1 MNRRRRLSLLLTAL
15 LTVPLLA
22 TTACSHASTPK
33 DAAPPAGNSPSVAP
47 DQLAQM
53 QKKVDDAE
61 HAADS
66 ADANGN
72 ADNSGN

>member
-1 MNRRRRLSLLLTAL
+1 MNRRRCPSLLLTAL

-22 TTACSHASTPK
+22 TTACSHSSTSK
-33 DAAPPAGNSPSVAP
+33 DAAPPASSSPSVAP

-53 QKKVDDAE
+53 QKKVDGAE
-61 HAADS
+61 RAADS